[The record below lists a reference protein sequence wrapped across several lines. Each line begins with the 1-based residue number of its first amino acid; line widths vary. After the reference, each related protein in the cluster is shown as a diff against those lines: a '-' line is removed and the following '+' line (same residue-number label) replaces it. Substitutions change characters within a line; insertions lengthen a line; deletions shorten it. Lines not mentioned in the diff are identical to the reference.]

1 MAKMVF
7 IYTSLIICDVEDKS
21 AQVFSV
27 LFQKY
32 TNRTDVVR

>member
-1 MAKMVF
+1 M
-7 IYTSLIICDVEDKS
+7 I
-21 AQVFSV
+21 FSDMSILFHITEKTKELKVLNV